1 MRARGTQAKFQ
12 VRPEHVALET
22 PRGIIGNLLFYLHVV
37 KCDPSVLCKL
47 LTEDGNLGIALAEVI

>member
-22 PRGIIGNLLFYLHVV
+22 HRGIIGNLFTFMWSNAIPVYFVNCSL
-37 KCDPSVLCKL
+37 KM
-47 LTEDGNLGIALAEVI
+47 GILG

>member
-22 PRGIIGNLLFYLHVV
+22 RRGIIGKFIYLHVV
-37 KCDPSVLCKL
+37 KCNPSVLCKL